1 MNQAW
6 QSQLPLSHIKNIV
19 PVSGGDVNDAF
30 RIETDQE
37 DYFLLVQRKR
47 KSTFL
52 MPKLQGSIYLKKSVL
67 LHRESL
73 IVEKLKM
80 TLIYY

>member
-30 RIETDQE
+30 RIDTDQE

-47 KSTFL
+47 KSTFFFFFIT
-52 MPKLQGSIYLKKSVL
+52 GSSVF
-67 LHRESL
+67 E
-73 IVEKLKM
+73 
-80 TLIYY
+80 